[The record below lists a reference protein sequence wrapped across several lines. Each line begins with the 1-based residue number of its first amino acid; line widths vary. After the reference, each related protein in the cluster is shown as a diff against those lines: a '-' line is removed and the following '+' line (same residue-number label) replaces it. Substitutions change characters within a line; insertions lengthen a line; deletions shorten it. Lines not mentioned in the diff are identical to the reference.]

1 MPFNDNS
8 PTKINNENSGYGK
21 QKSEG
26 ITWGRVS
33 SHLLD
38 GGTGALTSQEENSGT
53 QSVANVY
60 Q

>member
-1 MPFNDNS
+1 M
-8 PTKINNENSGYGK
+8 ENK
-21 QKSEG
+21 NQKESLGEG
-26 ITWGRVS
+26 CHPIYS
-33 SHLLD
+33 M